1 MLVVNSEQIYKNNT
15 VLNYLPKRIRKFM
28 YFVEWEELEEI
39 RLRLGLPLILQY
51 RDGTFFLNDKGQT
64 VLIGENLF
72 TVTKNAGKNVV
83 IRFYRNGFGI
93 R

>member
-39 RLRLGLPLILQY
+39 RLRLGRPLILQY
-51 RDGTFFLNDKGQT
+51 RDGLGRW
-64 VLIGENLF
+64 L
-72 TVTKNAGKNVV
+72 
-83 IRFYRNGFGI
+83 
-93 R
+93 